1 MYTNLSFFQHN
12 EKRNAFYQNFGMV
25 NKTLFQ
31 KNQIN
36 DTSIPHYDVETILNK
51 LSHNLK

>member
-12 EKRNAFYQNFGMV
+12 EKRNAFYQNFSIV
-25 NKTLFQ
+25 NKTFQ
-31 KNQIN
+31 KNLIN

-51 LSHNLK
+51 LSHNFK